1 MPGFQRVA
9 AIDDVG
15 SLDRASPAKMIGASA
30 SNSAATASVHVAAQN
45 RALRPEVAK
54 RLTGICGRAPTP
66 GARSLAMTAHGAQRL
81 ITRCSSP
88 ASAAIRLL
96 PEAHSNCIPTR
107 LVEPDE
113 AASGRPAL
121 PRSAQ

>member
-15 SLDRASPAKMIGASA
+15 SLDRASPAKMIGTSA
-30 SNSAATASVHVAAQN
+30 SNSAATASVRVAAQN

-66 GARSLAMTAHGAQRL
+66 GARSLATTAHGA
-81 ITRCSSP
+81 
-88 ASAAIRLL
+88 
-96 PEAHSNCIPTR
+96 
-107 LVEPDE
+107 
-113 AASGRPAL
+113 
-121 PRSAQ
+121 